1 MNGRRSA
8 LGTLGASAALAAV
21 LALAGCASSG
31 TGSTGSSGTG
41 DGMGHDEHATTGADA
56 TSEANAADIM
66 FAQMM
71 LPHHEQALEMSGI
84 VLAKDGVDADVAE
97 LAEQI
102 EAAQGPEIEQ
112 LESWLDEW
120 GAPAAGNDM
129 AMDGMLSEAELDE
142 LEAADGASAS
152 QVFLE
157 QMIAHH
163 EGAVA
168 MAEEHL
174 ENGAHEGALAMS
186 DAIIESQTTEITQ
199 MREMLAG

>member
-1 MNGRRSA
+1 VNGRRAFGA
-8 LGTLGASAALAAV
+8 LGVSTALAA
-21 LALAGCASSG
+21 LLTLTGCASAG
-31 TGSTGSSGTG
+31 TGSAGSG
-41 DGMGHDEHATTGADA
+41 DGIGHDEHATTGADA
-56 TSEANAADIM
+56 TSEANGADIM

-71 LPHHEQALEMSGI
+71 LPHHQQALEMSAI
-84 VLAKDGVDADVAE
+84 VLAKDGVDPAVAE

-120 GAPAAGNDM
+120 GAPAADNAV
-129 AMDGMLSEAELDE
+129 AMDGMLSEAQLDE

-157 QMIAHH
+157 QMIEHH

-186 DAIIESQTTEITQ
+186 EAIIESQNAEIAQ

>member
-1 MNGRRSA
+1 VNGRRA
-8 LGTLGASAALAAV
+8 LGTLGVSAALAAV
-21 LALAGCASSG
+21 LALTGCASAG
-31 TGSTGSSGTG
+31 TGSAGPD

-56 TSEANAADIM
+56 TSEANEADIM

-71 LPHHEQALEMSGI
+71 LPHHQQALEMSAI
-84 VLAKDGVDADVAE
+84 VLAKDGVDPAVAE

-120 GAPAAGNDM
+120 GAPSGDNAM

-163 EGAVA
+163 EGAVD

-186 DAIIESQTTEITQ
+186 QAIIESQTAEIAR
-199 MREMLAG
+199 MREILAG

>member
-1 MNGRRSA
+1 VNGPRA
-8 LGTLGASAALAAV
+8 LGTLGVSAALAAV
-21 LALAGCASSG
+21 LALTGCASAG
-31 TGSTGSSGTG
+31 TDPAGSG
-41 DGMGHDEHATTGADA
+41 DGMRHDEHATTSADA
-56 TSEANAADIM
+56 TSEANGADVM

-71 LPHHEQALEMSGI
+71 LPHHQQALEMSAI
-84 VLAKDGVDADVAE
+84 VLAKDGVAPDVAE

-120 GAPAAGNDM
+120 GAPSGGDAM

-142 LEAADGASAS
+142 LEAVDGASAS

-186 DAIIESQTTEITQ
+186 EAIIESQTAEIAQ
-199 MREMLAG
+199 MRQLLAG

>member
-1 MNGRRSA
+1 MNGRRA
-8 LGTLGASAALAAV
+8 LGTLGVSAALAAV
-21 LALAGCASSG
+21 LALTGCASSG
-31 TGSTGSSGTG
+31 TGTAGSG

-84 VLAKDGVDADVAE
+84 VLAKDGVDVDVAE

-120 GAPAAGNDM
+120 GAPARGNDM
-129 AMDGMLSEAELDE
+129 AMDGMVSEAELDD

-186 DAIIESQTTEITQ
+186 EAIIESQTAEIAQ
-199 MREMLAG
+199 MRELLAG

>member
-31 TGSTGSSGTG
+31 TGSNGTG
-41 DGMGHDEHATTGADA
+41 DGMGHDEHATAGADA

-120 GAPAAGNDM
+120 GAPAGGNDM

-152 QVFLE
+152 QLFLE

-186 DAIIESQTTEITQ
+186 EAIIESQTTEIAQ

>member
-1 MNGRRSA
+1 MNGRRA
-8 LGTLGASAALAAV
+8 LGTLGVSAALAAV
-21 LALAGCASSG
+21 LALTGCASSG
-31 TGSTGSSGTG
+31 TGSVGSTGSG
-41 DGMGHDEHATTGADA
+41 DSMGHDEHATGADA
-56 TSEANAADIM
+56 TSEANGADIM

-71 LPHHEQALEMSGI
+71 LAHHQQALEMSAI
-84 VLAKDGVDADVAE
+84 VLAKDGVDPDVVE

-120 GAPAAGNDM
+120 GAPSGDNAM

-174 ENGAHEGALAMS
+174 ENGAHDGALAMS
-186 DAIIESQTTEITQ
+186 AAIIESQTAEIAR
-199 MREMLAG
+199 MRDLLAG